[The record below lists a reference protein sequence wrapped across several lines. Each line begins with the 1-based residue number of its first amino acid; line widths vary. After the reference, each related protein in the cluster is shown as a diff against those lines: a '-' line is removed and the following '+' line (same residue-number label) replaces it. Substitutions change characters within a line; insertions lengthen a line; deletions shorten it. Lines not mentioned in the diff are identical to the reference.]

1 MKITRPNVRIA
12 EAKVRIA
19 RRKLVEAKKE
29 LKGLNES
36 VSTSELF
43 PSEKVERIVKKILK
57 GYADYFDDDWDSE
70 SEILENKPEWEDVI
84 SVDRDSPDYYLTC
97 AIAESLSKNLK
108 KIQDFKKAFKQYDI
122 KCNATV
128 KGKRISESEEL
139 NPIGGSV
146 CMAVYELFS
155 DYMESGM
162 SAADAFRRALRD
174 AKVEFEGDVDAAAF
188 FNQIRAR
195 CRTIRDFNVLA
206 AQYNV
211 CDWGSEEDRALFMDD
226 AEYEDY
232 LNSRI

>member
-57 GYADYFDDDWDSE
+57 GYADFFDDDWDSE
-70 SEILENKPEWEDVI
+70 SEMLETKPEWEDII
-84 SVDRDSPDYYLTC
+84 SVDHDSPDYYLTC

-108 KIQDFKKAFKQYDI
+108 KIQDFKKVFKQY
-122 KCNATV
+122 
-128 KGKRISESEEL
+128 
-139 NPIGGSV
+139 IGGSV
-146 CMAVYELFS
+146 CIAVYELFS

-162 SAADAFRRALRD
+162 SAVDAFRRALRD

-195 CRTIRDFNVLA
+195 CRTIRDFNELA
-206 AQYNV
+206 AQYDV
-211 CDWGSEEDRALFMDD
+211 CDWDSEEDRALFMDD